1 MAIFVKHIQKNNRH
15 FFIIY
20 CKITKVFFDK
30 GECKKLP
37 FWINR
42 NMWRIEIP
50 TPTINRNMR
59 CIEILL
65 GKKRKIL
72 PQINRN
78 MRCIE
83 IGLTD
88 KNGRKIFEINRNMRC
103 IEILQLNPDLIPLS
117 KINRNMRCIEIPFII
132 FLSPLTSLD

>member
-1 MAIFVKHIQKNNRH
+1 
-15 FFIIY
+15 
-20 CKITKVFFDK
+20 
-30 GECKKLP
+30 
-37 FWINR
+37 
-42 NMWRIEIP
+42 
-50 TPTINRNMR
+50 
-59 CIEILL
+59 
-65 GKKRKIL
+65 
-72 PQINRN
+72 

-103 IEILQLNPDLIPLS
+103 IEILQLNPDLFPLS